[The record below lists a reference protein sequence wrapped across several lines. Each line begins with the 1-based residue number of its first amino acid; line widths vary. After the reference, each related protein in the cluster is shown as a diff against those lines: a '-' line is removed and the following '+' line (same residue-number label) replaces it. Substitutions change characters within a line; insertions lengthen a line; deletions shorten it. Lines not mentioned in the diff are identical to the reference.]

1 MNTKFCT
8 SCQCTREVDGGVF
21 RKTRTSGRWI
31 CQPCSQHKTESIYKN
46 KSGQVADVK
55 KIMEKLYRN
64 AALKNM
70 NAISEKNGELL

>member
-1 MNTKFCT
+1 METRFCT

-21 RKTRTSGRWI
+21 RKTRTSGRWM

-46 KSGQVADVK
+46 KSGQIADVK

-70 NAISEKNGELL
+70 NTISEKNGELL

>member
-46 KSGQVADVK
+46 RSGQIADVK

-70 NAISEKNGELL
+70 NTISEKNGELL

>member
-1 MNTKFCT
+1 MNTRFCT

-46 KSGQVADVK
+46 KSGQIADVK

>member
-1 MNTKFCT
+1 METKFCT

-31 CQPCSQHKTESIYKN
+31 CQSCSQHKTESIYKN
-46 KSGQVADVK
+46 RSGQIADVK

-70 NAISEKNGELL
+70 NTISEKNGELL

>member
-1 MNTKFCT
+1 METKFCT

-46 KSGQVADVK
+46 KSGQIADVK

>member
-1 MNTKFCT
+1 METRFCT

-46 KSGQVADVK
+46 KSGQIADVK

-70 NAISEKNGELL
+70 NTISEKNGELL

>member
-31 CQPCSQHKTESIYKN
+31 CHPCSQHKTESIYKN
-46 KSGQVADVK
+46 KSGQIADVK

-70 NAISEKNGELL
+70 NTISEKNGELL